1 MLEHWMWLA
10 HMPGFANDSKK
21 LALLQYFGSP
31 EHVYSADASEY
42 AQIPDLGPGALEAL
56 EDKSLALCREALETC
71 DKEGI
76 HILTWED
83 KEYPNRLRNIFDPPL
98 MLYYKGTL
106 PDFDNLPTIGIVGTR
121 KPSAYGLTVAR
132 RLGAEIGCCGGLV
145 VSGLAS
151 GVDSAAMSGAL
162 TAGCSTVGVLGCG
175 VDIVYPKSNRE
186 LFASVEQYGCIL
198 SEFMPGTEPFKW
210 NFPKRNR
217 IISGLSCGIVV
228 VEAPEKSG
236 SLITARLALD
246 QGRDVFAVPGNIDMP
261 GFTGSNRLLRE
272 GAGAV
277 SCGWDVMSEYAGLF
291 PDKIR
296 KETAPAAQTEAPPK
310 VAQKPQIPRKK
321 TEKQPA
327 KQKKD
332 IDNKAAAPYIDVKT
346 TPRGLSESEQR
357 IVDCLQSGER
367 LVDDVIAETGIS
379 SGKVL
384 CALTMLELKRV
395 IVRHPG
401 KRISLR

>member
-10 HMPGFANDSKK
+10 HRPGFANDSKK

-31 EHVYSADASEY
+31 ENVYDADPSEY
-42 AQIPDLGPGALEAL
+42 AEIPDLGSLALEVL
-56 EDKSLALCREALETC
+56 EDKNLALYQEALETC
-71 DKEGI
+71 DKQGI
-76 HILTWED
+76 GIVTWED
-83 KEYPNRLRNIFDPPL
+83 EEYPNRLRNIFDPPL
-98 MLYYKGTL
+98 LFYYKGTL
-106 PDFDNLPTIGIVGTR
+106 PEFDSLPTIGIVGTR

-132 RLGAEIGCCGGLV
+132 RLGAEIGRCGGLV
-145 VSGLAS
+145 VSGMAQ
-151 GVDSAAMSGAL
+151 GVDGAAMSGAL

-175 VDIVYPKSNRE
+175 VDIVYPRANRE
-186 LFASVEQYGCIL
+186 LFAGVEKYGCIL
-198 SEFMPGTEPFKW
+198 SEFLPGTEPFKW

-217 IISGLSCGIVV
+217 IISGLSSGIVV

-236 SLITARLALD
+236 SLITAKQALD
-246 QGRDVFAVPGNIDMP
+246 QGRDVYAVPGNIDMP
-261 GFTGSNRLLRE
+261 SFAGSNRLLRE

-277 SCGWDVMSEYAGLF
+277 SCGWDVMSEYVSMF

-296 KETAPAAQTEAPPK
+296 KDTTPVQEPETTEK

-321 TEKQPA
+321 SEKQPD
-327 KQKKD
+327 KNKKD
-332 IDNKAAAPYIDVKT
+332 IDNSAAAPYSDVKT
-346 TPRGLSESEQR
+346 TPRGLSDSEQK
-357 IVDCLQSGER
+357 IVDCLRFGER